1 LSHIAT
7 QGQMPS
13 ACGPILLQKWLLE
26 TPPAS
31 PPRNQR
37 QTTWQYRAEA
47 SQPDTISTRKLPRRR
62 KARRREVWCQSL

>member
-37 QTTWQYRAEA
+37 QTTWQY
-47 SQPDTISTRKLPRRR
+47 PRRAYCGR
-62 KARRREVWCQSL
+62 VKSVQAIVVSIES